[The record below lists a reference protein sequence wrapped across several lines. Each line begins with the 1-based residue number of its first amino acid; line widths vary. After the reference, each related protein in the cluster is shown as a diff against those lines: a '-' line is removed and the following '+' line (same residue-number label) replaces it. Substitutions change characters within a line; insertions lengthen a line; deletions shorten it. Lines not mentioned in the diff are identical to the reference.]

1 MPSATEPLAV
11 DLRHVTKHYGRRVCA
26 LAGITMRVRPG
37 EIFGLLGPNGA
48 GKSTLVKIM
57 TTVVRPNRAEG
68 TILGRPIGHRPT
80 LARLGYLPEHLR
92 FPPYLTGRQALEYYA
107 ALAKVDRPTR
117 KRRAMKLLELVRMK
131 DWANARIGTYSKG
144 MQQRVA
150 LAQALVN
157 DPDLVVLDEPT
168 DGLDPVGR
176 RETREILRQIRQQGK
191 TVFLNSHLRS
201 EVEMVCDRVAILVGG
216 RVVSQGTIE
225 ELTAGSRHYE
235 IELEGTPGEKGD
247 RSNLPRSGPTTLR
260 AVPGASHKLDLSPFS
275 GAGSDA
281 WRETVG
287 TALGCRLQVDSEAD
301 SGAIRP
307 AGSPPEPVYRGKLP
321 SGQAAELQG
330 RTLRIR
336 AWEAAAIQPVID
348 ALRAGRL
355 VIQSVRPVQQSLEDF
370 FVEVVSDGQSPLRAV
385 GAVQRGGRP

>member
-1 MPSATEPLAV
+1 MPTASESLAV
-11 DLRHVTKHYGRRVCA
+11 DLRHVTKTYGRRVCA
-26 LAGITMRVRPG
+26 LAGIEMRVHPG

-80 LARLGYLPEHLR
+80 LARVGYLPEHLR

-107 ALAKVDRPTR
+107 ALAKVDRRTR

-131 DWANARIGTYSKG
+131 DWANARVRTYSKG

-157 DPDLVVLDEPT
+157 DPELVVLDEPT

-176 RETREILRQIRQQGK
+176 RETREVLRQLRQQGK
-191 TVFLNSHLRS
+191 TVFLNSHLLS
-201 EVEMVCDRVAILVGG
+201 EVEMVCDCVAILVAG
-216 RVVSQGTIE
+216 RVVRQGTIE

-235 IELEGTPGEKGD
+235 IELEGDPATGM
-247 RSNLPRSGPTTLR
+247 
-260 AVPGASHKLDLSPFS
+260 
-275 GAGSDA
+275 AG
-281 WRETVG
+281 WPETVG
-287 TALGCRLQVDSEAD
+287 AALGCRLQADPQAD
-301 SGAIRP
+301 SSAAGAIRP
-307 AGSPPEPVYRGKLP
+307 VGSPPEPIYRGKLP
-321 SGQAAELQG
+321 SGQAVELEG
-330 RTLRIR
+330 RTLRIP

-370 FVEVVSDGQSPLRAV
+370 FVEVVSDGQPPLRPV
-385 GAVQRGGRP
+385 GPAEQGGPA